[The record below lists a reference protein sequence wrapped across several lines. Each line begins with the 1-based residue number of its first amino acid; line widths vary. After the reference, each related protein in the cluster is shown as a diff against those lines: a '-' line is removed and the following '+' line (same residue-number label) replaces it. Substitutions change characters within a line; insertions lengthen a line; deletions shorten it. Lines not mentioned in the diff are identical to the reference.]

1 MPRPAGLSAPQVV
14 FAHRWL
20 TTGTVILAEE
30 LATPQ
35 AHRYVPVV
43 FLPAVPHAAD
53 PAARY
58 GVTVIRTLTS
68 IKAYGDLH
76 TRLGPNTVLTYGPAW
91 AGAMTEITEALSH
104 ITLDSPDPSPKL
116 PFWDKAVGDEPQE
129 RRRSSRP
136 LTAAVGIAEKREGL
150 GSRASGSGCC
160 CTGRTASR
168 RTCSPCVCWATRT
181 RTTWATGST
190 CASSAAPR
198 PPSTGRASPSLR
210 SRSPV
215 RPRQSVPGGLS

>member
-1 MPRPAGLSAPQVV
+1 MPPARDVIRRQHANKLPPSSCFAAGRQVV

-43 FLPAVPHAAD
+43 FLPSVPHAAD
-53 PAARY
+53 LAARY

-76 TRLGPNTVLTYGPAW
+76 TRLGPNSVLTYGPAW

-116 PFWDKAVGDEPQE
+116 PFWDKAVGNEP
-129 RRRSSRP
+129 RD
-136 LTAAVGIAEKREGL
+136 
-150 GSRASGSGCC
+150 AS
-160 CTGRTASR
+160 AD
-168 RTCSPCVCWATRT
+168 V
-181 RTTWATGST
+181 
-190 CASSAAPR
+190 
-198 PPSTGRASPSLR
+198 
-210 SRSPV
+210 V
-215 RPRQSVPGGLS
+215 R